1 MQSAGRD
8 VEIAEVSQH
17 FDGIGL
23 QPYLFPRFPKRGGHL
38 ITIPFFNQAAGKT
51 GLTTMARH
59 RRGPHEE
66 QCR

>member
-1 MQSAGRD
+1 MP
-8 VEIAEVSQH
+8 QH

-38 ITIPFFNQAAGKT
+38 IAIPFFNQAAGKT